1 MQSEF
6 NVFLI
11 IDKTFII
18 LSRSFQ
24 DNKRVTE
31 RMVEKQVRSITN
43 EICVCVCVC
52 ADKTKNQI

>member
-11 IDKTFII
+11 IDKTSII